1 MDTFL
6 DTQTALAFVC
16 ICYVG
21 EKQRDKLKTLSNAT
35 DFINKA
41 R

>member
-6 DTQTALAFVC
+6 DTQTASAVADVC
-16 ICYVG
+16 GRAARQVG
-21 EKQRDKLKTLSNAT
+21 DSLSNAT